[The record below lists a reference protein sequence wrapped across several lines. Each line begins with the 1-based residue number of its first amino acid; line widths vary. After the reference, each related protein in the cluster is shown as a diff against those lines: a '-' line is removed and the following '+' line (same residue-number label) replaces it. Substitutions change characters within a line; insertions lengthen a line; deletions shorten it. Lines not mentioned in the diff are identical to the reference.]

1 MFVQLLIIGL
11 GNEQRVAVEKMN
23 FLLVTHVNVR
33 MSVQKIVQRGGP
45 GFLRAGQDEIK
56 ALNFATLSS
65 EHRQNVHAIGCR
77 GSCQLPLQMSLRNTT
92 VVAFARALYDP
103 PMYKWFCPPFRW
115 LILLSILG
123 MTTSA
128 RADERMWLF
137 NAPPLKQLKEKYQF
151 EPALQWLEHL
161 QKASVRFNSGGSGSF
176 VSPNGLVITNHHVG
190 ADTLQK
196 MGSAEHNYL
205 RDGFYAK
212 TQADEIKSTG
222 LELNVLMSIEDVTAR
237 VTNAV
242 KTGMTS
248 DQASIARNAAI
259 AAIEKESKDK
269 TGLRSDV
276 VTLYQGGAY
285 HLYRYKRYDDVRL
298 VFAPEQQMA
307 FFGGDPD
314 NFEYPRYDLDIC
326 LFRVY
331 ENGQPAKIEHF
342 LKFNSSGPNDGE
354 LIFVSGS
361 PGKTDRQLTQ
371 DEMGDMRDRYLPYI
385 LSMFY
390 RREMLESAYSTRSFE
405 NARKARDDL
414 FGDQNNRKRYDGYL
428 AGLLDPQIWSAL
440 QARERKLR
448 DAIGR
453 DPKFKPTQSS
463 YDRIKRAQAEIA
475 KNAPV
480 YNYLEQ
486 ERPVTVGYR
495 GPRAFA
501 GNLFKY
507 ARLLLRAV
515 DERAKPNGERI
526 PTFRDSARESLEL
539 ELFSTEPIYDD
550 YEIVRLTDSLTDF
563 ASAFG
568 ADNPLVKK
576 ILAGKSP
583 HARAVDLVTS
593 TKLKDTAL
601 RKDLYGKDAAALQAA
616 HDPMI
621 DLARMIDVPAREAR
635 KISDAQ
641 DEIKKQAYSEIAK
654 ARFAIEGTSS
664 YPDATFTLR
673 LSYGTVRGYEQD
685 GKQIPAF
692 TDFAGLYQRSTEH
705 DNKPPFDLPKRWI
718 DKKAN
723 LNLATHFNFV
733 SDADIIGG
741 NSGSPV
747 VNKENEFV
755 GIIFDGNIQSLVL
768 DCIYT
773 DTQARAV
780 SVDSAAIIE
789 ALRKVCDASALADE
803 LEGARK

>member
-1 MFVQLLIIGL
+1 
-11 GNEQRVAVEKMN
+11 
-23 FLLVTHVNVR
+23 
-33 MSVQKIVQRGGP
+33 
-45 GFLRAGQDEIK
+45 
-56 ALNFATLSS
+56 
-65 EHRQNVHAIGCR
+65 
-77 GSCQLPLQMSLRNTT
+77 
-92 VVAFARALYDP
+92 
-103 PMYKWFCPPFRW
+103 
-115 LILLSILG
+115 
-123 MTTSA
+123 
-128 RADERMWLF
+128 MWPF

-151 EPALQWLEHL
+151 EPTSQWLEHL

-176 VSPNGLVITNHHVG
+176 VSANGLVITNHHVG

-196 MGSAEHNYL
+196 IGDAQHNYL

-212 TQADEIKSTG
+212 TQADEIKSTD

-237 VTNAV
+237 VNGAV
-242 KTGMTS
+242 KSGMTS
-248 DQASIARNAAI
+248 DQASSARNAVI
-259 AAIEKESKDK
+259 AAIEKESKEK

-326 LFRVY
+326 IFRVY
-331 ENGQPAKIEHF
+331 ENSQPVKIDNF
-342 LKFNSSGPNDGE
+342 LKFNSRGPSEGE
-354 LIFVSGS
+354 LIFVSGN
-361 PGKTDRQLTQ
+361 PGKTDRQLTL
-371 DEMGDMRDRYLPYI
+371 DELADTRDRYLPYV
-385 LSMFY
+385 LRMFN
-390 RREMLESAYSTRSFE
+390 RREVLELSYSARSFE
-405 NARKARDDL
+405 NARKAREDL
-414 FGDQNNRKRYDGYL
+414 FGHQNSRKGNGGIL
-428 AGLLDPQIWSAL
+428 AGLLDPQILSAL
-440 QARERKLR
+440 RARDQKLR

-453 DPKFKPTQSS
+453 DPKLRSTIAA
-463 YDRIKRAQAEIA
+463 YDRIKRAQGEIV
-475 KNAPV
+475 KNAPL

-486 ERPVTVGYR
+486 ERPSIVGYR
-495 GPRAFA
+495 PPRALS
-501 GNLFKY
+501 GDLFKY
-507 ARLLLRAV
+507 ARLVMRAI

-526 PTFRDSARESLEL
+526 PAFRDSARESLEL
-539 ELFSTEPIYDD
+539 ELFSAEPIYDD
-550 YEIVRLTDSLTDF
+550 YEILRLTDSLTDF
-563 ASAFG
+563 ASQFG
-568 ADNPLVKK
+568 ADNPLVQKV
-576 ILAGKSP
+576 LAGKSP
-583 HARAVDLVTS
+583 HARAAELVTG
-593 TKLKDTAL
+593 TRLKDAAV

-621 DLARMIDVPAREAR
+621 DLARLIDGPAREAR
-635 KISDAQ
+635 KIYDSQ
-641 DEIKKQAYSEIAK
+641 EEIKKQAYAEIAK
-654 ARFAIEGTSS
+654 ARFAIEGTGS

-692 TDFAGLYQRSTEH
+692 TDFAGLYQRSAEH
-705 DNKPPFDLPKRWI
+705 DNKPPFDLPQRWI

-723 LNLATHFNFV
+723 LNLATKFNFV

-747 VNKENEFV
+747 VNKANEFV

-789 ALRKVCDASALADE
+789 ALRRVYDAGALADE
-803 LEGARK
+803 LQGGK